1 MDPMLKEFLADR
13 MPLSFETATWGTI
26 DLQIR
31 HYASNELPP
40 DHLVTSVRAVV
51 LSSGSVLVIREP
63 TGDEHIVPG
72 GRRKAGESLED
83 TVRREVLEETCWTVA
98 DLSILAVGHFHITGV
113 VPEDYPYPSPDFLQL
128 IYLTKTLEL
137 QDERAIEDDWVAGC
151 EMVPV
156 DSVSERPISEAQQLL
171 LAHALSRA
179 GFGRKEPSGPD
190 ASGEAV

>member
-1 MDPMLKEFLADR
+1 MDSILEEFLAER
-13 MPLSFETATWGTI
+13 TPLSFETAKWGTM

-31 HYASNELPP
+31 HYASDELPP

-51 LSSGSVLVIREP
+51 LASGSVLVIREP

-98 DLSILAVGHFHITGV
+98 DLSVLAVGHFHITSV
-113 VPEDYPYPSPDFLQL
+113 VPADYSYPSPDFLQL
-128 IYLTKTLEL
+128 IYLTKAL
-137 QDERAIEDDWVAGC
+137 QLHDERAIQDDWVAGC

-156 DSVSERPISEAQQLL
+156 DSISKRPISKAQQLL

-179 GFGRKEPSGPD
+179 GVGQE
-190 ASGEAV
+190 

>member
-51 LSSGSVLVIREP
+51 LCSGSVLVIREP

-98 DLSILAVGHFHITGV
+98 DLSVLAVGHFHITSV

-128 IYLTKTLEL
+128 VYLARALEY
-137 QDERAIEDDWVAGC
+137 QDKRAIEDDWVAGC
-151 EMVPV
+151 EMVPIATV
-156 DSVSERPISEAQQLL
+156 REHPISGPQQLL

-179 GFGRKEPSGPD
+179 SDGREELSGPD
-190 ASGEAV
+190 A